1 MNSKNSAET
10 STDEL
15 PLNIMYNKGD
25 IKIFTFRN
33 WEQKMIVPL
42 TWQLLTLT
50 ITLSII
56 RDVMDGVKTCNN
68 ELRVQN

>member
-1 MNSKNSAET
+1 MNNYVTLFLCEYEQT
-10 STDEL
+10 S
-15 PLNIMYNKGD
+15 
-25 IKIFTFRN
+25 N

-68 ELRVQN
+68 ELRVQH